1 MEKQKK
7 NSLTLKILC
16 ILAVPMLIMLLLSV
30 LSLKAVAKKTSG
42 FLVEHELNV
51 AVYGLN
57 AMLNAEDAG
66 DYVYQNGVLKKG
78 NFDITADMSAF
89 DEYHANND
97 VQITVFIGDT
107 RVATSLKDEAG
118 NRIVGTRAD
127 EKIAEAV
134 LTRGETYVTDGVEI
148 VGETWYVM
156 YQPLVQPSSG
166 EIIGMLF
173 AGISDSEINQLYRTT
188 LTSNAIF
195 MECVILLSLVI
206 VALFV
211 TGLVKA
217 IGTTV
222 RHLDK
227 VASGEMSITVADK
240 LAKRKDEVG
249 NIARAIQT
257 LVRNISEVVRKVVLT
272 SGELAEYS
280 KKFSTSF
287 DSINETIK
295 NVGIAVDEIA
305 AGATSQAGETQKVSQ
320 DVANIGEAITT
331 TSNNVDHLKNSTASM
346 EQINADVR
354 KTLEKLVEITEQT
367 RNSIE
372 DIKKQTDVTN
382 RSAQE
387 IREATSLIADVASQ
401 TNLLS
406 LNASIEAARAG
417 EHGKGFA
424 VVAGEIRG
432 LADQSRET
440 TEKIEAIVSGL
451 IENSDTSVLTMNRVM
466 QVMEEQGAKLNATKE
481 SFRKLDQEIGAVGEA
496 VGNISD
502 EVQNLDQLK
511 NSVIGGVES
520 LAAISE
526 EYAASTQETSAS
538 MVQLGQYVEQC
549 TEMTGRMVVMSG
561 ELSETTEHFKLQ
573 PEK

>member
-1 MEKQKK
+1 MKKQIK
-7 NSLTLKILC
+7 NGLTVKILC
-16 ILAVPMLIMLLLSV
+16 ILAIPMLLMLLLSV
-30 LSLKAVAKKTSG
+30 LSLRSVAKKTSS

-57 AMLNAEDAG
+57 VMLNAEDPG

-78 NFDITADMSAF
+78 DFDITADMSVF
-89 DEYHANND
+89 DDYHANND
-97 VQITVFIGDT
+97 VEITVFIGDT

-118 NRIVGTRAD
+118 NRIIGTKAN
-127 EKIAEAV
+127 EKIADAV
-134 LTRGETYVTDGVEI
+134 LNKGETYVTDGVEI

-166 EIIGMLF
+166 EIVGMLF
-173 AGISDSEINQLYRTT
+173 AGISDTEVNQMYRTT
-188 LTSNAIF
+188 LTANVAF
-195 MECVILLSLVI
+195 MSCVILLSLAVVAAFVI
-206 VALFV
+206 
-211 TGLVKA
+211 GLVKA
-217 IGTTV
+217 IGATV
-222 RHLDK
+222 HHLDK

-249 NIARAIQT
+249 NIARAVQS
-257 LVRNISEVVRKVVLT
+257 LVQNISEIVRKVIMT
-272 SGELAEYS
+272 SGELADYS

-305 AGATSQAGETQKVSQ
+305 AGATSQAGETQRVSQ
-320 DVANIGEAITT
+320 DVVNIGDAITT
-331 TSNNVDHLKNSTASM
+331 TSNNVDHLRNSTALM
-346 EQINADVR
+346 ERINADVR

-367 RNSIE
+367 RHSIE

-382 RSAQE
+382 RSAQD

-417 EHGKGFA
+417 EHGRGFA

-440 TEKIEAIVSGL
+440 TEKIEAIVSSL
-451 IENSDTSVLTMNRVM
+451 IENSDTSVSTMNRVM
-466 QVMEEQGAKLNATKE
+466 EVIEEQGTKLNATKE
-481 SFRKLDQEIGAVGEA
+481 SFQRLNQEINAVGEA
-496 VGNISD
+496 VGNISN

-549 TEMTGRMVVMSG
+549 TEMTGRMVEMSG

-573 PEK
+573 SEE